1 MNKDF
6 RPIRKNSALDKPNF
20 YSERVQLAQ
29 AACLKFNTSQS

>member
-20 YSERVQLAQ
+20 CYERVQLAQ
-29 AACLKFNTSQS
+29 AACLKLNTA